1 MKRLPECFNPLRAA
15 LSAHRIDGGADHAQS
30 YSDALKLRRIAM
42 QLHRWHELECGVD
55 GGGVE
60 RDEATGK
67 VFWYNAMTGRRSPT
81 RDMETSALKRLEAV
95 MKKYPNLKAYVQGD
109 PRGAA
114 LYILRP
120 GDVPEG
126 ADPSAYYSRGLA
138 VYK

>member
-1 MKRLPECFNPLRAA
+1 MSKIPESVVNLQRLGFNY
-15 LSAHRIDGGADHAQS
+15 IDATA
-30 YSDALKLRRIAM
+30 LRRIAM
-42 QLHRWHELECGVD
+42 QLHRWHELECGID

-67 VFWYNAMTGRRSPT
+67 CWWYSSNTGRRTPFPD
-81 RDMETSALKRLEAV
+81 RETSALKRLQSI
-95 MKKYPNLKAYVQGD
+95 MDRYPTLGHYVQGD

-126 ADPSAYYSRGLA
+126 EDVGAYYNRGIA